1 MKKLAVVL
9 LAVGILLAGAAPA
22 LASPL
27 TKAMSVDRPL
37 RSAVTYASPRLAP
50 GERPIK
56 PYPSYTFYSQ
66 LGGILKSIDA
76 RSERVSVKVFGRSAG
91 GRPLYLVTIQNKWAS
106 TAARERWLKFVR
118 LQLKDPAAAAA
129 MLAKGGDL
137 RLPVFINASIH
148 GNETTG
154 VDAGLMLIRKLAF
167 SNDAVTRSILKND
180 VVLINACQN
189 PDGRVLDV
197 RRNDNGFDLN
207 RDWVTQSQPEVQ
219 AMVKQ
224 IVKWHPAMFLDLHG
238 YYDPMI
244 IDPTTDPHDPNYE
257 WDLSIKWALPA
268 AESIEAAIEDNTVVE
283 VDIPYRDW
291 INPSTGK
298 SEGFEDYSPYYTPQF
313 AMFYGLVGSTMETS
327 FKSEDG
333 VDAHYYG
340 ILQGAKYAA
349 ENRVGMLTDQI
360 DRFLRAESGASQPV
374 TADVPAPIT
383 YPFAYVIPVDPS
395 LQTDALQ
402 ARHAVRHL
410 LQNGIRVFKAT
421 APFSVPGGR
430 QFPAGS
436 YIVPL
441 RQPLRGIANA
451 MLWYGEDVSGQATE
465 MYDACAWQLPE
476 SWGFT
481 RYQVDDAF
489 SAPQTSVTSA
499 PDPDGTVSGNGPTY
513 MIANTSNDAVAAVN
527 ALLSDAVK
535 VDRVVA
541 SPSAS
546 VPLGAFLITPSQPRV
561 RDTLVAA
568 AKLFSIDL
576 TTVDASSAQTQPL
589 YHEDESGAIT
599 GLPKVAVY
607 YDGPTWY
614 TLENLFF
621 LADRIDENSDLTE
634 YDVLVCD
641 DTSGLDIQ
649 AVMQWVKAGGTY
661 IANGPYGVIDGLLP
675 VTGQGG
681 VSSDFYWANNTLG
694 ATHYADDSLNAAGLG
709 GSGYTFAF
717 PVTWFTDL
725 GAGVSID
732 AAYED
737 PFMLAGFWVGQPPLT
752 DAIGK
757 PIVVHGFYGEGRVT
771 YFGPVTAFRAGT
783 EGTFRLLANAIYTG
797 SYNDVPLR

>member
-1 MKKLAVVL
+1 MRKLVV
-9 LAVGILLAGAAPA
+9 ILLALGIILVAAAPA
-22 LASPL
+22 LASPMS
-27 TKAMSVDRPL
+27 KAMSVDRPL
-37 RSAVTYASPRLAP
+37 ASAVTYASPRLAG

-76 RSERVSVKVFGRSAG
+76 RSDRVSVKVFGESAG

-106 TAARERWLKFVR
+106 KAARQRWLKFVD
-118 LQLKDPAAAAA
+118 LQLKDPSAAAA

-148 GNETTG
+148 GGETTG

-167 SNDAVTRSILKND
+167 SNDAVTRKILKND

-197 RRNDNGFDLN
+197 RQNDNGFDLN
-207 RDWVTQSQPEVQ
+207 RDWVTQSQPEVE

-238 YYDPMI
+238 YYNPMI
-244 IDPTTDPHDPNYE
+244 IDPTTNPHDPNYE

-327 FKSEDG
+327 YKTEDG

-340 ILQGAKYAA
+340 ILQGAEYAA
-349 ENRVGMLTDQI
+349 DNRVGMLTDQLN
-360 DRFLRAESGASQPV
+360 RFLRAESGASQPV

-383 YPFAYVIPVDPS
+383 YPFAYVIPVDSS
-395 LQTDALQ
+395 LQTDDLQ
-402 ARHAVRHL
+402 ARSAVRHL

-421 APFSVPGGR
+421 ASFSAPGGQ

-489 SAPQTSVTSA
+489 SAPQTPVTSA

-513 MIANTSNDAVAAVN
+513 MIANSSNNAVAAVN

-535 VDRVVA
+535 VDRVVG
-541 SPSAS
+541 SPSTS

-568 AKLFSIDL
+568 AKVFNIDV
-576 TTVDASSAQTQPL
+576 TTVDAGSVETQPL
-589 YHEDESGAIT
+589 YFKDRRGAIT

-614 TLENLFF
+614 ALENLFF
-621 LADRIDENSDLTE
+621 LADRIDESTDLTE

-649 AVMQWVKAGGTY
+649 ALMQWVKDGGTY

-681 VSSDFYWANNTLG
+681 VSSDFYWANNALG

-709 GSGYTFAF
+709 ESGYTFAF
-717 PVTWFTDL
+717 PITWFTDL

-737 PFMLAGFWVGQPPLT
+737 PFLLAGFWAGQPPMA
-752 DAIGK
+752 DATGK

-797 SYNDVPLR
+797 SYDDTP

>member
-1 MKKLAVVL
+1 MKKIAVIL
-9 LAVGILLAGAAPA
+9 LALGILLAFAAPA

-27 TKAMSVDRPL
+27 SKAMSVDRPL
-37 RSAVTYASPRLAP
+37 ASAVKYAPRQAMP

-56 PYPSYTFYSQ
+56 PYPSYTYYSE
-66 LGGILKSIDA
+66 LGDILEDIDA
-76 RSERVSVKVFGRSAG
+76 RSKRVSVRVFGESAG

-106 TAARERWLKFVR
+106 KAARQRWLKFVE
-118 LQLKDPAAAAA
+118 LQLKDPAAAAT

-137 RLPVFINASIH
+137 RMPVFINASIH
-148 GNETTG
+148 GGETTG

-167 SNDAVTRSILKND
+167 SNDAVTKKILKND

-197 RRNDNGFDLN
+197 RQNDNGFDLN
-207 RDWVTQSQPEVQ
+207 RDWVTQSQPEVE

-224 IVKWHPAMFLDLHG
+224 IVRWHPAMFLDLHG
-238 YYDPMI
+238 YYNPMI
-244 IDPTTDPHDPNYE
+244 IDPTTNPHNPNYE
-257 WDLSIKWALPA
+257 WDLSVKWALPA
-268 AESIEAAIEDNTVVE
+268 AESIEAAIEDNTIVE

-327 FKSEDG
+327 YKTEDG

-340 ILQGAKYAA
+340 ILEGAEYAA
-349 ENRVGMLTDQI
+349 DNRVGMLTDQLN
-360 DRFLRAESGASQPV
+360 RFLRAESGASQPV
-374 TADVPAPIT
+374 TADVPEPIT

-395 LQTDALQ
+395 LQTDDLQ
-402 ARHAVRHL
+402 ARYAVRHL

-421 APFSVPGGR
+421 ASFSVPGGR

-441 RQPLRGIANA
+441 RQPLRGIANS
-451 MLWYGEDVSGQATE
+451 MLWYGEDVSGRATE

-481 RYQVDDAF
+481 RYQIDDAF
-489 SAPQTSVTSA
+489 SVPQAPVTSA
-499 PDPDGTVSGNGPTY
+499 QNPDGTVSGNGPTY
-513 MIANTSNDAVAAVN
+513 MITNSSNNAVAAVN

-546 VPLGAFLITPSQPRV
+546 VPLGAFLITSSQPRV
-561 RDTLVAA
+561 RATLLAA
-568 AKLFSIDL
+568 AEFFSVDAK
-576 TTVDASSAQTQPL
+576 TVDAGSVETQPL
-589 YHEDESGAIT
+589 YFKDRRGAIT

-614 TLENLFF
+614 TLETLFF
-621 LADRIDENSDLTE
+621 LADRIDENTDLTE

-649 AVMQWVKAGGTY
+649 AVMEWVSDGGTY

-681 VSSDFYWANNTLG
+681 VSPDFYWANNALG
-694 ATHYADDSLNAAGLG
+694 ATRYAANNLNTAGLG
-709 GSGYTFAF
+709 ASGYTFAF
-717 PVTWFTDL
+717 PITWFTDL
-725 GAGVSID
+725 GAGVSVD

-737 PFMLAGFWVGQPPLT
+737 PFMLAGFWVGEPPMAE
-752 DAIGK
+752 AIGK
-757 PIVVHGFYGEGRVT
+757 PIVVHGFYGDGRVT
-771 YFGPVTAFRAGT
+771 YLGPVTAFRSGT
-783 EGTFRLLANAIYTG
+783 EGTFRLLTNAIYTG
-797 SYNDVPLR
+797 SYDDTPFR

>member
-9 LAVGILLAGAAPA
+9 LALGILLTFAAPA
-22 LASPL
+22 LASPMSQ
-27 TKAMSVDRPL
+27 AMSVDRPHS
-37 RSAVTYASPRLAP
+37 SAVTYASPRLTS

-56 PYPSYTFYSQ
+56 PYPSYTYYSE
-66 LGGILKSIDA
+66 LGDILKSIDA
-76 RSERVSVKVFGRSAG
+76 RSDRVSVKVFGESAG

-106 TAARERWLKFVR
+106 PAARQRWLKFIK
-118 LQLKDPAAAAA
+118 LQIEDPSAAAA

-137 RLPVFINASIH
+137 RMPVFINASIH
-148 GNETTG
+148 GGETTG

-167 SNDAVTRSILKND
+167 SNDAVTKKILKND

-189 PDGRVLDV
+189 PDGRVLDI
-197 RRNDNGFDLN
+197 RQNDNGFDLN
-207 RDWVTQSQPEVQ
+207 RDWVTQSQPEVE
-219 AMVKQ
+219 AMVEQ

-238 YYDPMI
+238 YYNPMI
-244 IDPTTDPHDPNYE
+244 IDPTTNPHDPNYE

-268 AESIEAAIEDNTVVE
+268 AESIEAAIEDNTIVE

-327 FKSEDG
+327 YKTEDG

-340 ILQGAKYAA
+340 ILEGAEYAA
-349 ENRVGMLTDQI
+349 DNRVGMLTDQLN
-360 DRFLRAESGASQPV
+360 RFLRAESGASQPV
-374 TADVPAPIT
+374 SADVPEPIT

-395 LQTDALQ
+395 LQTNDLQ
-402 ARHAVRHL
+402 ARYAVRHL

-421 APFSVPGGR
+421 ASFSVPGGR

-451 MLWYGEDVSGQATE
+451 MLWYGEDISGQATE

-481 RYQVDDAF
+481 RYQVDDVF
-489 SAPQTSVTSA
+489 SVSQTPVTSA
-499 PDPDGTVSGNGPTY
+499 ENPDGTLSGNGPTY
-513 MIANTSNDAVAAVN
+513 MITNSSNNAVAAVN

-541 SPSAS
+541 APSAS
-546 VPLGAFLITPSQPRV
+546 VPLGAFLITSSQPRV
-561 RDTLVAA
+561 RTTLLAA
-568 AKLFSIDL
+568 AKFFSVDVK
-576 TTVDASSAQTQPL
+576 TVDAGSVKTQAL
-589 YHEDESGAIT
+589 YFKDRRGAIT

-614 TLENLFF
+614 ALQNLFF
-621 LADRIDENSDLTE
+621 QAERVDENVDLTQ

-641 DTSGLDIQ
+641 DTSGLDIP
-649 AVMQWVKAGGTY
+649 AVKEWVKGGGTY
-661 IANGPYGVIDGLLP
+661 IANGPYGIIDGLLP

-694 ATHYADDSLNAAGLG
+694 ATHYADDSLNTAGLG
-709 GSGYTFAF
+709 DSGYTFAF

-725 GAGVSID
+725 GPGVSTD

-737 PFMLAGFWVGQPPLT
+737 PFMLAGFWVGQPPLL
-752 DAIGK
+752 DAVGK
-757 PIVVHGFYGEGRVT
+757 PIVVHGFYGDGRVT

-797 SYNDVPLR
+797 SYDDTPQR